1 MAICEHGRSIGSC
14 PLCPIKPVQPA
25 VQPTVPPLPART
37 TNNIQGDPPV
47 AVQKTDTITD
57 PTARLAQEY
66 AQELE
71 NMAAIRA
78 ALANMRSMV
87 HTLQIEEAEAQKKC
101 SAVFKQLQSSM
112 VPAPPK
118 GARKKKVVEIREKEG
133 PAIDS
138 SEKVRGQGGSGD

>member
-1 MAICEHGRSIGSC
+1 MAICEHGRSIGNC
-14 PLCPIKPVQPA
+14 PLCPVKPAQPA
-25 VQPTVPPLPART
+25 IAAPTTTQTFAGTPPPSIIQLSDKPDVPA
-37 TNNIQGDPPV
+37 
-47 AVQKTDTITD
+47 ITD

-87 HTLQIEEAEAQKKC
+87 HTLQIEEADAQKKC
-101 SAVFKQLQSSM
+101 SAVFKQLQASM

-118 GARKKKVVEIREKEG
+118 GARKKKVEIREKER

-138 SEKVRGQGGSGD
+138 SEKVRGQGGSSD